1 MTANVI
7 SGLVIFRGNE
17 TEIGMLIIIENME
30 SEYIHDDSVLSCYN
44 AMLQCNVQCY
54 FAKKGLSFPVQDIV

>member
-17 TEIGMLIIIENME
+17 TEIEMLIIIENME

-44 AMLQCNVQCY
+44 AMLQCY

>member
-30 SEYIHDDSVLSCYN
+30 SEYIHDDSVLSCYI
-44 AMLQCNVQCY
+44 VQCY